1 LKKATAI
8 LFLLVF
14 AVQSLSFKTHVCY
27 HNDGTRYHGDCTQ
40 EMSKTEHSGHSK
52 SSFHE
57 QKYECFDVKLD
68 KQYQQH
74 YSFKN
79 FNDQYIV
86 LVSVPELPLIT
97 FIQKRQTIPI
107 FSCRGGPPILTQSLR
122 GPPLV

>member
-1 LKKATAI
+1 VVTIGFVYHACQVFLKMTTNN
-8 LFLLVF
+8 
-14 AVQSLSFKTHVCY
+14 FK
-27 HNDGTRYHGDCTQ
+27 
-40 EMSKTEHSGHSK
+40 SKTLVMANKLGR
-52 SSFHE
+52 SFHE